1 LTSTSSLTVLVSTL
15 VTVHQG
21 EVGVLEQRG
30 RPRPLRPPPPSHSQL
45 QVWCQLLVVIEAD
58 GSDHVR
64 EADRPHQPQHRDV
77 IDCHRVQSEPRM
89 FDHPGN
95 VDLQTR
101 QSDRGREVGLAED
114 DAGEAEPR
122 LTLVTVR
129 GGDHV

>member
-1 LTSTSSLTVLVSTL
+1 
-15 VTVHQG
+15 
-21 EVGVLEQRG
+21 
-30 RPRPLRPPPPSHSQL
+30 
-45 QVWCQLLVVIEAD
+45 VIEAD

-95 VDLQTR
+95 VDLQTG